1 MLCNTVEKLIPL
13 GETEVFGTVRPMCG
27 DAVTFTVF
35 SGVST
40 DQDTGFSKV
49 FYCGSAT
56 FGGTDIVDF
65 LLLRDNSSR
74 MCGYFVRVC
83 ASGQVSVG
91 RAFQGSGDPLQ
102 QIPRAVAVRIGPD
115 AKGFFE
121 STFIK
126 RWGCGGKQVTGFRN
140 SKPDYLTPW
149 ACGVDRRN
157 EHLGYRVAG
166 PGVSYFIKDKLDQ
179 MLAISMYPRKAG
191 KPVFA
196 GQMPSVGQ
204 RHPVLLGSKVCHY
217 SSSNVCSSGWGLHG
231 FRVVGCGRAG
241 ARLHLI
247 LAVIAAVLACFSR
260 SSRIGGGA

>member
-166 PGVSYFIKDKLDQ
+166 PGLVISSKTNWIRCWRSRCIHEKRVSQFSRARCQ
-179 MLAISMYPRKAG
+179 VWVSAIQSFWVPR
-191 KPVFA
+191 FA
-196 GQMPSVGQ
+196 IILPPMFVVLVGGCTAF
-204 RHPVLLGSKVCHY
+204 GS
-217 SSSNVCSSGWGLHG
+217 G
-231 FRVVGCGRAG
+231 VGALGRA
-241 ARLHLI
+241 
-247 LAVIAAVLACFSR
+247 CT
-260 SSRIGGGA
+260 